1 MTTTALLLLRVS
13 CYPLTKTHQEGQEND
28 DDDDSEHENEHE
40 KEQHEISKV
49 ENEPLKHI
57 HELTSSSSQ
66 LIVYSSYLT
75 YETHLPIQG

>member
-40 KEQHEISKV
+40 KEQHAISKV
-49 ENEPLKHI
+49 EPEPPKYI
-57 HELTSSSSQ
+57 HELTSSSSF
-66 LIVYSSYLT
+66 
-75 YETHLPIQG
+75 

>member
-1 MTTTALLLLRVS
+1 MTTTALLLLRAS

-49 ENEPLKHI
+49 ENEPEPKYI
-57 HELTSSSSQ
+57 HELTSSSF
-66 LIVYSSYLT
+66 
-75 YETHLPIQG
+75 